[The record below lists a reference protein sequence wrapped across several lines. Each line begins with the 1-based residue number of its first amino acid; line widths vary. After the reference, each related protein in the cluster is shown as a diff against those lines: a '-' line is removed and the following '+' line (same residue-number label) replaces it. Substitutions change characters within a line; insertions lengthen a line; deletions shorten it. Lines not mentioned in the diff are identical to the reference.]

1 MEENNYYNQPQE
13 QENNRFGFFF
23 KGLLLWDF
31 FTDGD
36 ILGIFK

>member
-1 MEENNYYNQPQE
+1 MEETNYYNQQQE
-13 QENNRFGFFF
+13 QEDNRCGLF
-23 KGLLLWDF
+23 KKLLLWDF